1 MSDASHLHAHLK
13 LIAGAGAAEPSKS
26 AARRRLAIIAGG
38 SALCAGLV
46 LAGLRW
52 PAMPVGASPG
62 DALAAAIKSGV
73 GPRVHPIVDAMQLV
87 VAAVI
92 GLLVTVVQKETRRE
106 KPLSRSM
113 EHAQVL
119 LCVSGAMMM
128 IIVGDSLAR
137 AFGIAGAASVIR
149 FRTPVDD
156 PKDITIL
163 FLLMALGM
171 ATGLGALVVAGLGTL
186 FLCVALVL
194 LEWLGDPRTRT
205 ILVEV
210 TAEGPEFP
218 SDHVHQVFAR
228 HRVQAEPRE
237 IVQGEQARAKFL
249 ATFDAGLSLDLLSEQ
264 LVATGRAG
272 VRAVSWETRK
282 AA

>member
-1 MSDASHLHAHLK
+1 MSDASRLQAHLK
-13 LIAGAGAAEPSKS
+13 LVGRTPGAGRRPDLG
-26 AARRRLAIIAGG
+26 RRLAIVLTGTVLCGGMVVAGLQWPAGG
-38 SALCAGLV
+38 A
-46 LAGLRW
+46 
-52 PAMPVGASPG
+52 ASLTDLIGG
-62 DALAAAIKSGV
+62 DARQAAA
-73 GPRVHPIVDAMQLV
+73 RVHPVIEALELAI
-87 VAAVI
+87 AAII

-186 FLCVALVL
+186 FLCVALVA
-194 LEWLGDPRTRT
+194 LEWLGDASTRT
-205 ILVEV
+205 VLIDIV
-210 TAEGPEFP
+210 ADGPQFP
-218 SDHVHQVFAR
+218 GDHVKDVFAR
-228 HRVQAEPRE
+228 HGIRAEPRE
-237 IVQGEQARAKFL
+237 VVHGEAARAKFL
-249 ATFDAGLSLDLLSEQ
+249 ATLDARVSLDLVGEQ
-264 LVATGRAG
+264 LVAAGRAG
-272 VRAVSWETRK
+272 VRAVSWDAKK